1 MYRNVVNFLYGS
13 YVLRLLNLLRVLVAV
28 FLFFFFCIVLKNF
41 LCVRPYGLQIKTIL
55 PFFPPIYIFFLP
67 LHLNALT
74 RTSNRILIRGSQNE
88 DPYFSPSLR
97 KKPFSSSVNN
107 DVIYS
112 FSLIFFIRLKK
123 FPSIPSLLK
132 VVRN

>member
-1 MYRNVVNFLYGS
+1 MLLLFQFLILHCS
-13 YVLRLLNLLRVLVAV
+13 CIEMQLCPEIAKPSES
-28 FLFFFFCIVLKNF
+28 FSSCFPFFFFFCIVLKNF

-97 KKPFSSSVNN
+97 KKPFN
-107 DVIYS
+107 
-112 FSLIFFIRLKK
+112 FSQLIMML
-123 FPSIPSLLK
+123 SIVSH
-132 VVRN
+132 